1 MLPVI
6 NENDTVVND
15 EIKFGDNDTLG
26 ALVANLV
33 EADALVILTDQKG
46 LYTADPRKDPLAT
59 FVHEAQRRRSR
70 AGGHGRWRWLQ
81 HRPRRH
87 DHQDTGRQTRG
98 RFRRFDSDRLGSRA

>member
-1 MLPVI
+1 VLPVI

-46 LYTADPRKDPLAT
+46 LYTADPRKDPRLQ
-59 FVHEAQRRRSR
+59 FVHEARRAIRRWKPWPAVR
-70 AGGHGRWRWLQ
+70 A
-81 HRPRRH
+81 PA
-87 DHQDTGRQTRG
+87 
-98 RFRRFDSDRLGSRA
+98 SARAA

>member
-1 MLPVI
+1 MVPVI

-46 LYTADPRKDPLAT
+46 LYSADPRKDPAAQLRARG
-59 FVHEAQRRRSR
+59 QRRRRR
-70 AGGHGRWRWLQ
+70 AGGHGRRRGLQ
-81 HRPRRH
+81 PRA
-87 DHQDTGRQTRG
+87 G
-98 RFRRFDSDRLGSRA
+98 AA